1 MAFVLKQSSSYVW
14 PVTVKLPI
22 SGGKFEK
29 QTFDAEFKRLP
40 QARINKIQIEVQAR
54 IKSSERNETADDS
67 ISDQT
72 IADEILIGWAGVLD
86 EDGDEVPFSESMKQ
100 QLLDIP
106 TMASAIIVAYFDSLT
121 GTKTKNF

>member
-22 SGGKFEK
+22 NGGKFEK

-40 QARINKIQIEVQAR
+40 QTRINKLQVEVQAR

-67 ISDQT
+67 ISDQS
-72 IADEILIGWAGVLD
+72 IAEELLIGWSGVLD
-86 EDGDEVPFSESMKQ
+86 EDGDEVPFTESMKQ

-106 TMASAIIVAYFDSLT
+106 TMATAIVVAYFDSLT

>member
-54 IKSSERNETADDS
+54 IKSSERNEATDDS
-67 ISDQT
+67 ISDQS
-72 IADEILIGWAGVLD
+72 IAEELLIGWSGVLD
-86 EDGDEVPFSESMKQ
+86 EDGDEVPFSESIKQ

-106 TMASAIIVAYFDSLT
+106 TLATAIIVAYFDSLT

>member
-1 MAFVLKQSSSYVW
+1 M
-14 PVTVKLPI
+14 
-22 SGGKFEK
+22 
-29 QTFDAEFKRLP
+29 
-40 QARINKIQIEVQAR
+40 QIEVQAR
-54 IKSSERNETADDS
+54 IKSSERNEATDDS

-72 IADEILIGWAGVLD
+72 IAEELLIGWSGVLD

-106 TMASAIIVAYFDSLT
+106 TMATAIIVAYFDSLT

>member
-54 IKSSERNETADDS
+54 IKSSERNEATDDS
-67 ISDQT
+67 ISDQS
-72 IADEILIGWAGVLD
+72 IAEELLIGWSGVLD

-106 TMASAIIVAYFDSLT
+106 TLASAIIVAYFDSLT

>member
-54 IKSSERNETADDS
+54 IKSSERNEATDDS
-67 ISDQT
+67 ISDQS
-72 IADEILIGWAGVLD
+72 IADELLIGWSGVLD

-106 TMASAIIVAYFDSLT
+106 TMATAIIVAYFDSLT

>member
-54 IKSSERNETADDS
+54 IKSSERNEATDDS
-67 ISDQT
+67 ISDQS
-72 IADEILIGWAGVLD
+72 IAEELLIGWSGVLD
-86 EDGDEVPFSESMKQ
+86 EDGDDVPFSESMKQ

-106 TMASAIIVAYFDSLT
+106 TMATAIIVAYFDSLT

>member
-22 SGGKFEK
+22 NGGKFEK

-40 QARINKIQIEVQAR
+40 QTRINKLQVEVQAR

-67 ISDQT
+67 ISDQS
-72 IADEILIGWAGVLD
+72 IAEALLIGWSGVHD
-86 EDGDEVPFSESMKQ
+86 EDGDEVPFTESMKQ

-106 TMASAIIVAYFDSLT
+106 TMATAIIVAYFDSLT
-121 GTKTKNF
+121 GVKTKNF

>member
-54 IKSSERNETADDS
+54 IKSSERNEATDDS
-67 ISDQT
+67 ISDQS
-72 IADEILIGWAGVLD
+72 IAEELLIGWSGVLD
-86 EDGDEVPFSESMKQ
+86 EDGDEVPFTESMKQ

>member
-1 MAFVLKQSSSYVW
+1 MAFVIKQSSSYVW

-29 QTFDAEFKRLP
+29 QTFDVEFKRLP
-40 QARINKIQIEVQAR
+40 QARINKLQIEVQAR
-54 IKSSERNETADDS
+54 IKASQRNEATDES
-67 ISDQT
+67 ISDQS
-72 IADEILIGWAGVLD
+72 IAEELLIGWSGVLD
-86 EDGDEVPFSESMKQ
+86 EDGDEVPYTESMKQ

-121 GTKTKNF
+121 GVKTKNF

>member
-1 MAFVLKQSSSYVW
+1 VAFVLKQSSSYVW

-54 IKSSERNETADDS
+54 IKSSERNEATDDS

-72 IADEILIGWAGVLD
+72 IAEELLIGWSGVLD

-106 TMASAIIVAYFDSLT
+106 TMATAIIVAYFDSLT

>member
-1 MAFVLKQSSSYVW
+1 MAFILKQSSSYVW

-67 ISDQT
+67 ISDQS
-72 IADEILIGWAGVLD
+72 IADEILIGWVGVLD

-106 TMASAIIVAYFDSLT
+106 TLASAIIVAYFDSLT

>member
-14 PVTVKLPI
+14 PVTVRLPI

-67 ISDQT
+67 ISDQS
-72 IADEILIGWAGVLD
+72 IADEILIGWANVLD

-106 TMASAIIVAYFDSLT
+106 TMATAIIVAYFDSLT

>member
-54 IKSSERNETADDS
+54 IKSSERNEATDDS

-72 IADEILIGWAGVLD
+72 IAEELLIGWSGVLD
-86 EDGDEVPFSESMKQ
+86 EDGDEVPFRESMKQ

-106 TMASAIIVAYFDSLT
+106 TLATAIIVAYFDSLT

>member
-1 MAFVLKQSSSYVW
+1 VAFVLKQSSSYVW
-14 PVTVKLPI
+14 PVTVRLPI

-67 ISDQT
+67 ISDQS
-72 IADEILIGWAGVLD
+72 IADEILIGWANVLD
-86 EDGDEVPFSESMKQ
+86 VDGDEVPFSESMKQ

-106 TMASAIIVAYFDSLT
+106 TMATAIIVAYFDSLT

>member
-1 MAFVLKQSSSYVW
+1 VAFVLKQSSSYVW

>member
-22 SGGKFEK
+22 NGGKFEK

-40 QARINKIQIEVQAR
+40 QTRINKLQVEVQAR
-54 IKSSERNETADDS
+54 VKSSERNETVDDS
-67 ISDQT
+67 ITDQS
-72 IADEILIGWAGVLD
+72 IAEELLIGWSGVLD
-86 EDGDEVPFSESMKQ
+86 EDGDEVPYTESMKQ

-106 TMASAIIVAYFDSLT
+106 TLASAIIVAYFDSLT
-121 GTKTKNF
+121 GVKTKNF

>member
-54 IKSSERNETADDS
+54 IKSSERNEATDDS
-67 ISDQT
+67 ISDQS
-72 IADEILIGWAGVLD
+72 IAEELLIGWSGVLD

-106 TMASAIIVAYFDSLT
+106 TMATAIIVAYFDSLT

>member
-54 IKSSERNETADDS
+54 IKSSERNEATDDS

-72 IADEILIGWAGVLD
+72 IAEELLIGWSGVLD

-106 TMASAIIVAYFDSLT
+106 TMATAIIVAYFDSLT